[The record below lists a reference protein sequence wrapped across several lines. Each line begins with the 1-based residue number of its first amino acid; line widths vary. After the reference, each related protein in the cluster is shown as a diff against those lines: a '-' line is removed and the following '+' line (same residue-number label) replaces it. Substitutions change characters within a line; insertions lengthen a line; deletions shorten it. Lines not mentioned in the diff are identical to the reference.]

1 MYKLKGL
8 TNDEFDEFS
17 KNYNISTVYQTSQYA
32 LTMNNQD
39 YDSILLG
46 LVDSNNNIQAAT
58 LILITNNRKFK
69 FAYSPRGYLIDYRN
83 EELVTLF
90 TRFIKEYLNK
100 NNVVT
105 LKINPPIFK
114 TIYYIKENNIYKN
127 NYYDHILNFLIS
139 LGYKHLGYNSYFEG
153 IRPRFEAVI
162 NLESDEKDIFD
173 NLKRELKTKIRNA
186 KKTGIKIIKGNDND
200 LNILYD
206 QIKIKYP
213 RNFKY
218 LEDTYKFFK
227 KNNSIDFYYTKLDT
241 VKYLQETGKS
251 LEEKEN
257 EVLKINNK
265 IQSNNS
271 SNKNISKKMNMDL
284 DVYKYNKQ
292 LVEAT
297 KLLKEYPDGLITSS
311 ALIAKYKDEVTLL
324 IDGHNKLYKNLNAK
338 HLLIWE
344 LCKIYKKE
352 GYKKFNLGG
361 IANINIDDNK
371 YKGLNNFKQS
381 FNPYIIE
388 YMGDLEIITNSSLYF
403 MYSNS
408 IAIKNIIKK

>member
-1 MYKLKGL
+1 MYKLKEL

-17 KNYNISTVYQTSQYA
+17 KNYNISSVYQTSQYA

-46 LVDSNNNIQAAT
+46 LVDSNDIIQAAT

-100 NNVVT
+100 NNIVT

>member
-1 MYKLKGL
+1 MYKLKEL

-46 LVDSNNNIQAAT
+46 LVDSNDIIQAAA

>member
-1 MYKLKGL
+1 MYKLKEL

-46 LVDSNNNIQAAT
+46 LVDSNNIIQAAT

-90 TRFIKEYLNK
+90 TSFIKEYLNK

>member
-1 MYKLKGL
+1 MYKLKEL

-46 LVDSNNNIQAAT
+46 LVDSNDIIQAAT

-90 TRFIKEYLNK
+90 TSFIKEYLNK

>member
-1 MYKLKGL
+1 MYKLKEL

-90 TRFIKEYLNK
+90 TSFIKEYLNK

-162 NLESDEKDIFD
+162 NLENDEKDIFD

-265 IQSNNS
+265 IQCNNS

>member
-1 MYKLKGL
+1 MYKLKEL

-46 LVDSNNNIQAAT
+46 LVDSNNIIQAAA

-90 TRFIKEYLNK
+90 TSFIKEYLNK

>member
-1 MYKLKGL
+1 MYKLKEL

-90 TRFIKEYLNK
+90 TSFIKEYLNK

-352 GYKKFNLGG
+352 GYKKINLGG

>member
-1 MYKLKGL
+1 MYKLKEL

-46 LVDSNNNIQAAT
+46 LVDSNNIIQAAT

-257 EVLKINNK
+257 EVLKINNQ

-408 IAIKNIIKK
+408 IALKNIIKK

>member
-1 MYKLKGL
+1 MYKLKEL

-46 LVDSNNNIQAAT
+46 LVDSNDIIQAAA

-206 QIKIKYP
+206 QIRIKYP

>member
-1 MYKLKGL
+1 MYKLKEL

-90 TRFIKEYLNK
+90 TSFIKEYLNK

>member
-1 MYKLKGL
+1 MYKLKEL

-408 IAIKNIIKK
+408 IALKNIIKK

>member
-1 MYKLKGL
+1 MYKLKEL

-17 KNYNISTVYQTSQYA
+17 KNYNISSVYQTSQYA

-46 LVDSNNNIQAAT
+46 LVDSNDIIQAAT

-100 NNVVT
+100 NNIVT

-241 VKYLQETGKS
+241 VTYLQETGKS

>member
-1 MYKLKGL
+1 MYKLKEL

-46 LVDSNNNIQAAT
+46 LVDSNNIIQAAT

-90 TRFIKEYLNK
+90 TSFIKEYLNK

-408 IAIKNIIKK
+408 IALKNIIKK

>member
-1 MYKLKGL
+1 MYKLKEL

-90 TRFIKEYLNK
+90 TNFIKEYLNK

>member
-1 MYKLKGL
+1 MYKLKEL

-17 KNYNISTVYQTSQYA
+17 KKYNISTVYQTSQYA

-408 IAIKNIIKK
+408 KAIKNIIKK

>member
-1 MYKLKGL
+1 MYKLKEL

-17 KNYNISTVYQTSQYA
+17 KKYNISTVYQTSQYA

-408 IAIKNIIKK
+408 IALKNIIKK

>member
-1 MYKLKGL
+1 MYKLKEL

-90 TRFIKEYLNK
+90 TSFIKEYLNK

-408 IAIKNIIKK
+408 IALKNIIKK

>member
-1 MYKLKGL
+1 MYKLKEL

-46 LVDSNNNIQAAT
+46 LVDSNNIIQAAT

-408 IAIKNIIKK
+408 IALKNIIKK

>member
-1 MYKLKGL
+1 MYKLKEL

-46 LVDSNNNIQAAT
+46 LVDSNNIIQAAT

-100 NNVVT
+100 NNIVT

>member
-1 MYKLKGL
+1 MYKLKEL

-46 LVDSNNNIQAAT
+46 LVDSNNIIQAAT

-227 KNNSIDFYYTKLDT
+227 KSNSIDFYYTKLDT

-408 IAIKNIIKK
+408 IALKNIIKK

>member
-1 MYKLKGL
+1 MYKLKEL

-17 KNYNISTVYQTSQYA
+17 KKYNISTVYQTSQYA

-90 TRFIKEYLNK
+90 TSFIKEYLNK

>member
-1 MYKLKGL
+1 MYKLKEL

-46 LVDSNNNIQAAT
+46 LVDSNDIIQAAT

-90 TRFIKEYLNK
+90 TSFIKEYLNK

-162 NLESDEKDIFD
+162 NLEIEEKDMFD

>member
-1 MYKLKGL
+1 MYKLKEL

-46 LVDSNNNIQAAT
+46 LVDSNDIIQTAT

>member
-1 MYKLKGL
+1 MYKLKEL

-46 LVDSNNNIQAAT
+46 LVDSNNIIQAAT

-90 TRFIKEYLNK
+90 TSFIKEYLNK

-186 KKTGIKIIKGNDND
+186 KKTGIKIIKGTDND

>member
-1 MYKLKGL
+1 MYKLKEL

-46 LVDSNNNIQAAT
+46 LVDSNDIIQAAT

-408 IAIKNIIKK
+408 IALKNIIKK

>member
-1 MYKLKGL
+1 MYKLKEL

-46 LVDSNNNIQAAT
+46 LVDSNNIIQAAT

-90 TRFIKEYLNK
+90 TSFIKEYLNK

-218 LEDTYKFFK
+218 LEDIYKFFK

>member
-1 MYKLKGL
+1 MYKLKEL

-90 TRFIKEYLNK
+90 TSFIKEYLNK

-162 NLESDEKDIFD
+162 NLESDEKDIFN

>member
-1 MYKLKGL
+1 MYKLKEL

-46 LVDSNNNIQAAT
+46 LVDSNNIIQAAT

-90 TRFIKEYLNK
+90 TSFIKEYLNK

-153 IRPRFEAVI
+153 IRPRFEAII

-408 IAIKNIIKK
+408 IALKNIIKK

>member
-1 MYKLKGL
+1 MYKLKEL

-46 LVDSNNNIQAAT
+46 LVDSNDIIQAAT

-257 EVLKINNK
+257 EVLKMNNK

>member
-1 MYKLKGL
+1 MYKLKEL

-46 LVDSNNNIQAAT
+46 LVDSNNIIQAAT

-90 TRFIKEYLNK
+90 TNFIKEYLNK

>member
-1 MYKLKGL
+1 MYKLKEL

-17 KNYNISTVYQTSQYA
+17 KNYNISSVYQTSQYA

-46 LVDSNNNIQAAT
+46 LVDSNDIIQAAT

-100 NNVVT
+100 NNIVT

-292 LVEAT
+292 LVKAT

>member
-1 MYKLKGL
+1 MYKLKEL

-46 LVDSNNNIQAAT
+46 LVDSNDIIQAAT

>member
-1 MYKLKGL
+1 MYKLKEL

-17 KNYNISTVYQTSQYA
+17 KKYNISTVYQTSQYA

-90 TRFIKEYLNK
+90 TSFIKEYLNK

-153 IRPRFEAVI
+153 IRPRFEAII